1 MSYDEDVL
9 YRELIRDEG
18 KRLTPYQDSLGYW
31 TVGIGHL
38 LQPGEPR
45 TPITEAQCR
54 DYWIGDVADAEAR
67 LNAILPGWRNLSE
80 VRQRAMVNLSFNL
93 GWKLAGFKRFLA
105 AMEREDYVSAGQH
118 LGDSL
123 WARQVK
129 LRAPRIIH
137 MIKTGTPWPFSGSGA

>member
-38 LQPGEPR
+38 LKSGEPR
-45 TPITEAQCR
+45 QAISEEQCR
-54 DYWIGDVADAEAR
+54 DYFIGDVVDAENR
-67 LNAILPGWRNLSE
+67 LTQILPGWRTLSD

-105 AMEREDYVSAGQH
+105 AMGREDYVSAGQH

-123 WARQVK
+123 WAKQVK
-129 LRAPRIIH
+129 GRAPRIIH
-137 MIKTGTPWPFSGSGA
+137 MIVTGTPWPFSGSGA